1 MNDTFLADYLPLKSL
16 CNQLP
21 SRRHV
26 ATAHR
31 WATRGVRGIRLRTYL
46 VGGTRMTTLADFEQ
60 FVREVSA
67 ARELTTSSVER
78 SSPNRLKTASRRSA
92 ASRAERELDRRNV

>member
-1 MNDTFLADYLPLKSL
+1 
-16 CNQLP
+16 
-21 SRRHV
+21 
-26 ATAHR
+26 
-31 WATRGVRGIRLRTYL
+31 
-46 VGGTRMTTLADFEQ
+46 MTTLADFEQ

-67 ARELTTSSVER
+67 ARELTTSPVER